1 MSIIVGN
8 IISKNLISLQNTVIS
23 QSSQIQ
29 QLIDLYSDRNKKS
42 FDQVT
47 KQNIIIS
54 YNPLTSL
61 YRFEIEKAENNVFMY
76 QVWKKDND
84 AMNSSRKYL
93 NISLKDWINNIYSQQ
108 INFTPTTLIEINN
121 IFYPSVMVDAKV
133 EQRLVGGINIEYCV
147 FYFDTR
153 QIIHP
158 SNISIQNLPQ
168 SGSYTNVRFDI
179 DWDSNPEPYYDLD
192 T

>member
-61 YRFEIEKAENNVFMY
+61 YRFEIEKAENNVFIY

-93 NISLKDWINNIYSQQ
+93 NISLKDWINNIKLKIIFNVIKFDFFIVFCQ
-108 INFTPTTLIEINN
+108 FPT
-121 IFYPSVMVDAKV
+121 S
-133 EQRLVGGINIEYCV
+133 
-147 FYFDTR
+147 FYF
-153 QIIHP
+153 
-158 SNISIQNLPQ
+158 
-168 SGSYTNVRFDI
+168 
-179 DWDSNPEPYYDLD
+179 EA
-192 T
+192 